1 MKNKIKKEK
10 EQVKVEPRYLF
21 HFLRSS
27 TGGGES
33 AKLEISMNVRSGEA
47 TAIVSKEIRQYFPLK
62 ELEKAED
69 LYERL
74 TCGGGRR
81 VYELEDLA
89 HPYNPKST

>member
-1 MKNKIKKEK
+1 MKKIKETKQEIT
-10 EQVKVEPRYLF
+10 KVEPRYLY

-33 AKLEISMNVRSGEA
+33 AKLEISMNVRTGEA

-81 VYELEDLA
+81 VYELEDIA
-89 HPYNPKST
+89 HPYNPKS